1 MNSYSLIQQTWHMY
15 FVVRVIRARLNGGR
29 VALFFFLRLDLLQN
43 FAPGFGGLAGRV
55 FCFQTKIGNNLHP
68 RDKGNWNLNV
78 FEALLESFFGE
89 IQYMYVHACFLNKTS
104 ILERTFQKKKQHLK
118 KDILYHMHGN
128 QYIWKINACRIL
140 KQRSNFHVDI
150 RQR

>member
-29 VALFFFLRLDLLQN
+29 VALFFFCDWTYSRISLQDSVVWLDVS
-43 FAPGFGGLAGRV
+43 FV
-55 FCFQTKIGNNLHP
+55 FKQKLGNNLHP

-89 IQYMYVHACFLNKTS
+89 IQYMYVHACFSNKTS
-104 ILERTFQKKKQHLK
+104 IFERTFQKKKHLK